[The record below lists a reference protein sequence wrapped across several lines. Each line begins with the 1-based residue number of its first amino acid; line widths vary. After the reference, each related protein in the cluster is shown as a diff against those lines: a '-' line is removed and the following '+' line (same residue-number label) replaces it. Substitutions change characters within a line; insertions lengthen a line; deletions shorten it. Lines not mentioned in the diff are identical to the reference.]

1 MRVALSVTLL
11 LALGVAAA
19 IWFGAV
25 NVDVRALRDTVVS
38 YAVPA
43 QPAPR
48 PAAGPV
54 SVTVATARAGDVPI
68 YLSGIGTVQAFNTV
82 GIKSRVDGEIT
93 QILFTEGQDVKIGD
107 PLIIIDPRPFQSL
120 LAQAQAMRVKDQ
132 ATLDGALLD
141 LSRYANLAL
150 KDFASRQQLDQQRAT
165 VDATRGQ
172 IANDEAQIAYAQTQ
186 LGYTTI
192 RSPINGRVG
201 IRQVDGG
208 NFVHAS
214 DMGSLVT
221 ITQLQPISVVFT
233 LPAAAVA
240 LAHLTPGKV
249 SVPVT
254 AYAPDDTTLLDR
266 GTVELVDNTV
276 DQGTGT
282 IKLKASF
289 PNIDTHLWP
298 GNFVNGK
305 LVVQTLHDAVTVPA
319 PALRHGPRGDFVWLV
334 RADSTV
340 VSKGVTAGQTDGGR
354 VLIERGLDKG
364 ARVVTQGYF
373 PAGREHQ
380 GRGGRGRRRPA
391 STGPDCR
398 PAARAGLARCP
409 LRSSC
414 VLSPR
419 R

>member
-1 MRVALSVTLL
+1 MRAALSVTLL
-11 LALGVAAA
+11 LALGSAAA

-25 NVDVRALRDTVVS
+25 PVDMRLVWNTVAT
-38 YAVPA
+38 YTAPPP
-43 QPAPR
+43 PAPR
-48 PAAGPV
+48 PPPVAVPV
-54 SVTVATARAGDVPI
+54 SVAAARAGDVPI
-68 YLSGIGTVQAFNTV
+68 YLSGIGTVQAYNTV
-82 GIKSRVDGEIT
+82 AIKSRVDGAIT
-93 QILFTEGQDVKIGD
+93 QILFTEGQEVKIGD
-107 PLIIIDPRPFQSL
+107 PLIIIDPMPFQAL

-141 LSRYANLAL
+141 LSRYANLVL

-172 IANDEAQIAYAQTQ
+172 IANDDAQISYAKTQ

-192 RSPINGRVG
+192 RSPIAGRVG

-214 DMGSLVT
+214 DLGALVT

-233 LPAAAVA
+233 LPASAVA
-240 LAHLTPGKV
+240 QAHLTPGTV
-249 SVPVT
+249 SVPVA

-289 PNIDTHLWP
+289 PNTETRLWP

-305 LVVQTLHDAVTVPA
+305 LVVDTRHNAVTVPTS
-319 PALRHGPRGDFVWLV
+319 ALRHGPRGDFVWIV
-334 RADSTV
+334 RPDNTV
-340 VSKGVTAGQTDGGR
+340 VSKGVTAGQAEGGR
-354 VLIERGLDKG
+354 VLIERGLERG
-364 ARVVTQGYF
+364 ARVVTQGHF
-373 PAGREHQ
+373 RLDENTKVEVAEEEG
-380 GRGGRGRRRPA
+380 RRPA
-391 STGPDCR
+391 R
-398 PAARAGLARCP
+398 PPAPG
-409 LRSSC
+409 
-414 VLSPR
+414 
-419 R
+419 

>member
-11 LALGVAAA
+11 LALSAAA
-19 IWFGAV
+19 AVWFGVV

-43 QPAPR
+43 PPAAR
-48 PAAGPV
+48 PAAAPV

-68 YLSGIGTVQAFNTV
+68 YLSGIGTVQAYNTV

-93 QILFTEGQDVKIGD
+93 QVLFTEGQDVKIGE

-165 VDATRGQ
+165 VEATRGQ
-172 IANDEAQIAYAQTQ
+172 IANDDAQITYAQTQ
-186 LGYTTI
+186 LGYTTL

-233 LPAAAVA
+233 LPASAVA

-249 SVPVT
+249 SVPVA
-254 AYAPDDTTLLDR
+254 AYAPDDTTMLDR

-289 PNIDTHLWP
+289 PNTETHLWP

-305 LVVQTLHDAVTVPA
+305 LVVETVHNAVTVPA

-340 VSKGVTAGQTDGGR
+340 VSKGVTAGQADEGR

-373 PAGREHQ
+373 RLDENTKVEVAEEEGA
-380 GRGGRGRRRPA
+380 RRPPA
-391 STGPDCR
+391 R
-398 PAARAGLARCP
+398 PAARPPAPG
-409 LRSSC
+409 
-414 VLSPR
+414 
-419 R
+419 